1 MSSNRKT
8 CRNKSNFTSQVFI
21 IYSLEKRGCCKTSCL
36 VSALMEKSNKKC
48 LEGVISGNPALQSGD
63 EAGMIMNPVR
73 RTELRELP
81 PSRPVASSRRG
92 PSSRRMDFRG
102 LPPLKDGV
110 TANVALQAGRS
121 FATAPFCYQ
130 ETSSVPFYTSL
141 AGDAAYGDKCLA
153 CVPPSPNN
161 ETPCHGFR
169 QPSGTTFTPSGR
181 V

>member
-1 MSSNRKT
+1 
-8 CRNKSNFTSQVFI
+8 
-21 IYSLEKRGCCKTSCL
+21 
-36 VSALMEKSNKKC
+36 MEKSNKKC

-141 AGDAAYGDKCLA
+141 AGDAAYGDECLA
-153 CVPPSPNN
+153 CVPPSLNN
-161 ETPCHGFR
+161 EMPSLHHLHGCLSALVVAGMPRHGFR